1 MLSET
6 AVIGGGC
13 FWCVE
18 AVFKRIDGVISVVPG
33 YAGGTRENPT
43 YDQVCTGRTGHAE
56 VIQVTFDPSVI
67 DFDHILDVF
76 FSAHDPTTENRQGAD
91 VGSQY
96 RSIVLYENEGQRAT
110 AEKKIAQIDASGVH
124 ANKVV
129 TELAPLEKFWQAEE
143 YHQDYYDTHPFAGYC
158 RIVIAPKLKKVGLSV
173 DAISK

>member
-6 AVIGGGC
+6 AVFGGGC

-18 AVFKRIDGVISVVPG
+18 AVFKRIEGVISAVPG
-33 YAGGTRENPT
+33 YAGGTRDNPT

-56 VIQVTFDPSVI
+56 VIRVTFDPSVI

-96 RSIVLYENEGQRAT
+96 RSIILYANEAQRAT

-129 TELAPLEKFWQAEE
+129 TELAPLEQFWQAEE

-158 RIVIAPKLKKVGLSV
+158 RVVIAPKLRKVGLSV
-173 DAISK
+173 DAITK

>member
-56 VIQVTFDPSVI
+56 VIQVTFDPSII

-96 RSIVLYENEGQRAT
+96 RSIILYENEGQRAT